1 MKSWTLALIIVM
13 TPVTG
18 WTQSAPSTQAN
29 SSADLMSFFDDLF
42 NGADNDSTDLAGL
55 LESFLGQAETANI
68 DLGEILGRLEAIDIT
83 AVTDEIESL
92 RQEFDLYR
100 YRYRYRYAGIADAVY
115 STGSD
120 LPAFWNLSAA
130 CRDTFG
136 KGARLARTGDVVR
149 QLEGGT
155 LPIDFASEIIFKSS
169 YPVALGDTLY
179 DTQVNTEVEVDGLLI
194 FSVAQDRFI
203 DKASATSASPGCSVP
218 S

>member
-1 MKSWTLALIIVM
+1 MKAWTLALIIVM
-13 TPVTG
+13 TPMTG
-18 WTQSAPSTQAN
+18 WAQSAPPNQAN

-42 NGADNDSTDLAGL
+42 DGADTGTDTGDLVGL

-68 DLGEILGRLEAIDIT
+68 DLGEILGRLEAIDLS
-83 AVTDEIESL
+83 AVTDEIEAL
-92 RQEFDLYR
+92 RQEFDL
-100 YRYRYRYAGIADAVY
+100 YRYRYAGIADAVY
-115 STGSD
+115 STGDD

-136 KGARLARTGDVVR
+136 EGARLARTGDVVK
-149 QLEGGT
+149 QLERGT
-155 LPIDFASEIIFKSS
+155 LPVDFASEIIFKSS

-179 DTQVNTEVEVDGLLI
+179 DTQVNSEVEVDGLLI

-203 DKASATSASPGCSVP
+203 AKASAASASPGCSVP

>member
-1 MKSWTLALIIVM
+1 MKSWTLALIMVM

-18 WTQSAPSTQAN
+18 WTQSAPPTQAN

-42 NGADNDSTDLAGL
+42 DGTNRDNSDLTGL

-68 DLGEILGRLEAIDIT
+68 DLGEILGRLEAIDIS
-83 AVTDEIESL
+83 AVTDEIEAL
-92 RQEFDLYR
+92 RQEFDL
-100 YRYRYRYAGIADAVY
+100 YRYRYAGIADAVY
-115 STGSD
+115 STGND

-136 KGARLARTGDVVR
+136 KGARLARTGDVVK

-155 LPIDFASEIIFKSS
+155 LPVDFASEIIFKSS

-194 FSVAQDRFI
+194 FSVARDRFI
-203 DKASATSASPGCSVP
+203 DKASAASASPGCSLP